1 MISNQRGPTPQ
12 DAPGYG
18 VTWGGVPFQARR
30 AMTVAVATLV
40 AAGLAGPASAAAAEQ
55 ASSAE
60 QVSVVVRETPGAGNA
75 PEQAVTAFGGSV
87 GRQLEILGGFTAEI
101 PADRVAALRVV
112 AGVASVTEDAGL
124 TLSSTEIADQAA
136 QAGSLYTIA
145 NEVTGA
151 STMWDAGYTGKG
163 VDVAVIDS
171 GTAPVEGLNG
181 AGKVVYGPDL
191 TLEASTGAKNLDT
204 YGHGTHMASIIAGR
218 DAGTTGTGSGDS
230 AHFVGMA
237 PDARIVSIKVADAK
251 GQTDVSQAIAAIDWV
266 VQNRNKNGMNIRVL
280 NMSFGTDGVQ
290 DYVLDP
296 LAYAAEQAWHKGI
309 VVVVAVGNEGFGTAK
324 VNNPAY
330 NPYLIAVGSN
340 DSNGTATT
348 ADDVVSAFS
357 NDGDGTRNP
366 DLVAPGASVVGL
378 RSAGSYLDTTYPA
391 ARIGDRLFRGS
402 GTSQSAAV
410 VSGAAALLIQQRPT
424 IKPDQVKALLTGTAQ
439 PIPAATPAQQG
450 AGAIDLTKAKDAATP
465 AKVQTHKVSLG
476 IGSLELSRGSVH
488 VTVNGRKVV
497 GEIDVRGKSID
508 VRKLAEGLRNG
519 GNWNGMS
526 WSGMSWSG
534 MSWSG
539 MSWSGMSWSGM
550 SWSGMSWSGMSWSG
564 MSWSGM
570 SWSGMSW
577 SGMSWSGMSWSGTSW
592 A

>member
-1 MISNQRGPTPQ
+1 MISNQRGSTAQ
-12 DAPGYG
+12 EAPAYG

-30 AMTVAVATLV
+30 AMTVAAATLV
-40 AAGLAGPASAAAAEQ
+40 VAGFAGPASAATQ
-55 ASSAE
+55 ASSAD
-60 QVSVVVRETPGAGNA
+60 QVSVVVREVSGAGNA
-75 PEQAVTAFGGSV
+75 PEQAVAAFGGSV
-87 GRQLEILGGFTAEI
+87 TRQLAILGGFTAEV
-101 PADRVAALRVV
+101 PSDRVAALRAV

-124 TLSSTEIADQAA
+124 TLASTEISDQAA
-136 QAGSLYTIA
+136 QNGSLYTIA
-145 NEVTGA
+145 NKVTGA

-171 GTAPVEGLNG
+171 GIVPVDGLSG
-181 AGKVVYGPDL
+181 PGKVVYGPDL
-191 TLEASTGAKNLDT
+191 TLEASTPAKNKDT
-204 YGHGTHMASIIAGR
+204 YGHGTHMSSIIAGR
-218 DAGTTGTGSGDS
+218 DAASTGTGSGDS
-230 AHFVGMA
+230 ENFVGMA
-237 PDARIVSIKVADAK
+237 PDARIVSIKVSDAK

-266 VQNRNKNGMNIRVL
+266 VHNKNKNGMNIRVL

-330 NPYLIAVGSN
+330 NPYLLAVGSN
-340 DSNGTATT
+340 DANGTATT

-366 DLVAPGASVVGL
+366 DLVAPGDKVVAL
-378 RSAGSYLDTTYPA
+378 RSAGSYLDTTYPT

-424 IKPDQVKALLTGTAQ
+424 ITPDQVKALLTGTAQ
-439 PIPAATPAQQG
+439 PIPAATAAQQG
-450 AGAIDLTKAKDAATP
+450 AGALDLTKAKDAATP
-465 AKVQTHKVSLG
+465 VDAKQKFKVSVGL
-476 IGSLELSRGSVH
+476 GSLELARGSVH
-488 VTVNGRKVV
+488 VTVNGKQVK

-508 VRKLAEGLRNG
+508 VRKLAEGIKNNL
-519 GNWNGMS
+519 NWNGMT
-526 WSGMSWSG
+526 WSGMTWSG
-534 MSWSG
+534 MTWSG
-539 MSWSGMSWSGM
+539 MTWSGMTWSGM
-550 SWSGMSWSGMSWSG
+550 TWSGMTWSGMTWSG
-564 MSWSGM
+564 GE
-570 SWSGMSW
+570 
-577 SGMSWSGMSWSGTSW
+577 W